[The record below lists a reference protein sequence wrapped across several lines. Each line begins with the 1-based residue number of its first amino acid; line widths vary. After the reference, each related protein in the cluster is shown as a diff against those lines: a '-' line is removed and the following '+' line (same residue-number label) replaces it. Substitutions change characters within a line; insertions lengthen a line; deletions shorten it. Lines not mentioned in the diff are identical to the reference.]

1 MLPNFLVVGAGRSG
15 TTSLHHYLQQ
25 HPEIY
30 VPGVKSPSYFYCH
43 RLPQPKDRVH
53 ERVTRD
59 YFVPDTATYESLFDG
74 VQEETAIGEVSPAY
88 LASMRAIAHIADK
101 IPTVKIVIIL
111 RNPVERF
118 YARYVARHRDGL
130 EPLETV
136 EALLEK
142 ERKKPF
148 INDEAVGAY
157 LSSGFCSH
165 FIEAYLE
172 RFSREQLHLTFFDD
186 LEANAPAYMR
196 KLFEFLEVCPDFEP
210 DLSKRENVSGGSI
223 RNPFLRAI
231 WTKSVMARVAIRP
244 YVPKGLRDF
253 FFRRIMRN
261 IVSQPLDSRTRL
273 ELVRI
278 YRSEIEKLQ
287 MLTGR
292 DLTHWLQERR

>member
-1 MLPNFLVVGAGRSG
+1 MLPSFLVVGAGRSG
-15 TTSLHHYLQQ
+15 TTSLHHYLRQ
-25 HPEIY
+25 HPEVY
-30 VPGVKSPSYFYCH
+30 MPGVKSPSYFYCH
-43 RLPQPKDRVH
+43 NLPQPNNRAH
-53 ERVTRD
+53 ERVSRN
-59 YFVPDTATYESLFDG
+59 YFVPDTAAYESLFDG
-74 VQEETAIGEVSPAY
+74 VQEERAIGEVSPAY
-88 LASMRAIAHIADK
+88 LASMRAIQHIADK

-136 EALLEK
+136 EALLDEELK
-142 ERKKPF
+142 RPF
-148 INDEAVGAY
+148 ISDEAVGTY

-165 FIEAYLE
+165 FIEAYME

-223 RNPFLRAI
+223 RNPFLRVI
-231 WTKSVMARVAIRP
+231 WTKSAMARVAIRP
-244 YVPKGLRDF
+244 YVPKGLRDLF
-253 FFRRIMRN
+253 FARITRN
-261 IVSQPLDSRTRL
+261 IVSQPLDSGTRL
-273 ELVRI
+273 DLVGI

-287 MLTGR
+287 MLTER
-292 DLTHWLQERR
+292 DLTHWLQ

>member
-101 IPTVKIVIIL
+101 IPTVKIIIIL

-261 IVSQPLDSRTRL
+261 MVSQPLDSLTRR

-292 DLTHWLQERR
+292 DLNHWLQ